1 MKNPPKSH
9 QAGYPQPLQ
18 DRIAEIDYLRC
29 LTYGLDAMPL
39 MLPRAERVK
48 DDRDNNGNHASGDDP
63 ARATGE
69 SAGYD
74 NAEQR

>member
-1 MKNPPKSH
+1 MKNPPKSQ

-29 LTYGLDAMPL
+29 LTYGWDAMPL

-48 DDRDNNGNHASGDDP
+48 DDRDNNGNNAGGDDP
-63 ARATGE
+63 ARAAGE

-74 NAEQR
+74 NA

>member
-1 MKNPPKSH
+1 MKNPPKSQ

-29 LTYGLDAMPL
+29 LTYGWDAMPL

-48 DDRDNNGNHASGDDP
+48 DDRDSNDRISDKTNSRNSISTVDAAKRRGPD
-63 ARATGE
+63 
-69 SAGYD
+69 
-74 NAEQR
+74 